1 MKMIVQHKQMVIK
14 GNAPSREGGT
24 WLAAQPAAEKK
35 EGRCIKKVALVR
47 RFVYL
52 TSFASEGMLSV
63 PIDAAD
69 VHRRS

>member
-1 MKMIVQHKQMVIK
+1 MV
-14 GNAPSREGGT
+14 GCTVG
-24 WLAAQPAAEKK
+24 AEKK

-52 TSFASEGMLSV
+52 TPFASEGMLSV